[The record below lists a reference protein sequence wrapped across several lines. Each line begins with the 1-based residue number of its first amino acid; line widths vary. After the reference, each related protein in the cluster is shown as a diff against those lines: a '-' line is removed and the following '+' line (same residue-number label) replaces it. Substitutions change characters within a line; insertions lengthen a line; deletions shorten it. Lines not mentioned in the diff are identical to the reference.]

1 MLFVIRHQIEKDG
14 PYVIAFRI
22 AKDIKDI
29 GTVLFT
35 HIKTN
40 GLWWI
45 PFMKVHELR
54 YEYLYTKAG
63 TPIKAPGLVVNRIRA
78 LRHQGWI
85 VFDGEFCKHYF
96 KHLSKR

>member
-1 MLFVIRHQIEKDG
+1 MLFVIKHRIEEDG
-14 PYVIAFRI
+14 PYVTAFTT
-22 AKDIKDI
+22 AKDIKEI
-29 GTVLFT
+29 GTALFT
-35 HIKTN
+35 HIESKK
-40 GLWWI
+40 LWWI

-54 YEYLYTKAG
+54 YDPLYTKAG

-78 LRHQGWI
+78 LKYQGWI